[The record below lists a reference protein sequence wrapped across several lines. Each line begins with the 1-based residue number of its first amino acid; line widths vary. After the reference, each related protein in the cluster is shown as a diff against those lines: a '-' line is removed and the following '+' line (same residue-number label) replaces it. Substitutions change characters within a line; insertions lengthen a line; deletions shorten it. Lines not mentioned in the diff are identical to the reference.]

1 MIEALP
7 LATAS
12 TEGAKFLM
20 EQINLEIPRGP
31 GDSLQ
36 ITLKKGDQLFI
47 VGANG
52 SGKSALIQHFA
63 RHPHEQVKRIT
74 AHRQIWFQSG
84 VVEIT
89 HAEYESYKRGR
100 PNTNE
105 AGRWVDLGSQTDLSA
120 ALYGLFDKENS
131 QAREIRHQLDTR
143 SQADVWEVKELS
155 AKLSSPFNQIN
166 ELLARGMLTVKIEKT
181 DNQRILAR
189 DSQGNSFGIE
199 EMSDGEKNAM
209 IIASQVITADPGTL
223 FLIDEPERHLHR
235 SIIEP
240 FLSALFAL
248 RVDCTFIISTH
259 EIALPVANPEA
270 RVLMLRSCMWNEN
283 RCKAWEA
290 EVLDPNTQLPEDLK
304 LAILGSR
311 KRILFVEGNSSSLD
325 FQLYTALFPN
335 LSVVPKGSCEDVQK
349 AVLGIRGSQDMH
361 HVEAFGLIDRDNRS
375 DEEVKELA
383 KKGIFA
389 LEVWSVES
397 LYYCSEAIA
406 AVALR
411 QAESVG
417 ADSNEFIKSAKQEA
431 IEELKGKAEHMAARR
446 CERQIREQLLAKV
459 PKLKSIQENPIQ
471 QICVSIDSPY
481 AKELERY
488 NNLVEEGKW
497 DQLVARYPLRESRA
511 FRAITKVLKCP
522 NNRDYEAMVIVQI
535 RKNKELAKALKN
547 RIGPL
552 AKELNQA

>member
-1 MIEALP
+1 
-7 LATAS
+7 
-12 TEGAKFLM
+12 M
-20 EQINLEIPRGP
+20 EQINLEIPRIS
-31 GDSLQ
+31 DSSLP

-63 RHPHEQVKRIT
+63 SGHPHEQVKRIT

-84 VVEIT
+84 IVDVT
-89 HAEYESYKRGR
+89 PAQYESYKRGR
-100 PNTNE
+100 PNTSKE
-105 AGRWVDLGSQTDLSA
+105 GRWVDFESKTDLSA

-143 SQADVWEVKELS
+143 SQADLWEVKELS

-166 ELLARGMLTVKIEKT
+166 ELLARGMLKVKIEKT

-259 EIALPVANPEA
+259 EIALPVANQEA
-270 RVLMLRSCMWNEN
+270 RVLMLRSCRWNEN
-283 RCKAWEA
+283 RCKAWDA

-311 KRILFVEGNSSSLD
+311 KRILFVEGNSSSSLD
-325 FQLYTALFPN
+325 FPLYSALFPD
-335 LSVVPKGSCEDVQK
+335 LSVVPKESCKDVEK
-349 AVLGIRGSQDMH
+349 AVLGIRGSQDMDDF

-375 DEEVKELA
+375 DKNIEKLA
-383 KKGIFA
+383 KKGVFA

-397 LYYCSEAIA
+397 LYYCLDAIA
-406 AVALR
+406 AVAR
-411 QAESVG
+411 RRAESVG
-417 ADSNEFIKSAKQEA
+417 ADSNEFI
-431 IEELKGKAEHMAARR
+431 
-446 CERQIREQLLAKV
+446 
-459 PKLKSIQENPIQ
+459 
-471 QICVSIDSPY
+471 
-481 AKELERY
+481 
-488 NNLVEEGKW
+488 NL
-497 DQLVARYPLRESRA
+497 
-511 FRAITKVLKCP
+511 CC
-522 NNRDYEAMVIVQI
+522 
-535 RKNKELAKALKN
+535 
-547 RIGPL
+547 
-552 AKELNQA
+552 